1 MSVCLFVFNYFDKAV
16 WQMGDEDN
24 FSSFNHYQRLYV
36 SRQIWWFSP
45 DQYIDVFFFTAA
57 SFSQSSSAIS

>member
-1 MSVCLFVFNYFDKAV
+1 
-16 WQMGDEDN
+16 MGDEDN
-24 FSSFNHYQRLYV
+24 FSSFNHYQRLYL
-36 SRQIWWFSP
+36 SSQIWWFSP